1 MDDLRPERSAARA
14 PTQLRGQARFEIVLD
29 AARQLLGE
37 QGFAG
42 FSIPALAEH
51 LGFTRASIYNFFP
64 TPYAILNE
72 LARRE
77 LQALEAHLV
86 RRMARLKPSAW
97 RDRIRLT
104 VGEAAR
110 FYNQNPVA
118 RLLVLGGSLTD
129 EGYRAQAVTIQ
140 HLGGLSQRMFADAG
154 IALRR
159 EPVDVMVLAV
169 ELGVACF
176 RHSVF
181 AHGRITP
188 AYEAE
193 AAEVMTRYLEP
204 YVQSELGA
212 RRA

>member
-1 MDDLRPERSAARA
+1 MDDLRPEPSTARA
-14 PTQLRGQARFEIVLD
+14 PTQSRGQARFEMVLD
-29 AARQLLGE
+29 AARQILGE

-86 RRMARLKPSAW
+86 QRMARLKPAAW
-97 RDRIRLT
+97 TDRIRFT

-110 FYNQNPVA
+110 FHNTHPVA

-129 EGYRAQAVTIQ
+129 EGYRAQTITIQ

-154 IALRR
+154 VALPR

-181 AHGRITP
+181 LHGRITP

-193 AAEVMTRYLEP
+193 AAQVMTRYLEP
-204 YVQSELGA
+204 YV
-212 RRA
+212 RRATAAR